1 MVIQIAGCFIV
12 VDEKVLVLYRMG
24 REYFMFPGGKVDPG
38 ENFEEAAIREAKEE
52 IGVDVS
58 LGESL
63 GEFEF
68 VSPFGNDRYG
78 GNCFLATIV
87 SGSPLLMEPDKFS
100 KLFWMPLSD
109 FEKYPLSP
117 NVRHYCEV
125 FRDQTHQ

>member
-1 MVIQIAGCFIV
+1 MVIPIAGCFIV

-38 ENFEEAAIREAKEE
+38 ENFEEAAVREAREE

-63 GEFEF
+63 GEFSF
-68 VSPFGNDRYG
+68 SKKGKTYG
-78 GNCFLATIV
+78 GKCFLATID
-87 SGSPLLMEPDKFS
+87 SGEPQLMEPDKFS

-109 FEKYPLSP
+109 FEKYLLSP
-117 NVRHYCEV
+117 NVKHYCEV
-125 FRDQTHQ
+125 FRDRTRQ